1 MQPVISAVDVR
12 SCIANHGRTAL
23 AELDSLSPADPDSGR
38 KLSEVMRQFVSM
50 RDELIA
56 AQRHGASCRTE
67 LQRNNALISSM
78 FGVEF
83 PVAGLQW
90 QRVCD
95 TRDAL
100 RQLLND
106 AVPEAARRGGA

>member
-1 MQPVISAVDVR
+1 MQPAISPADVQ
-12 SCIANHGRTAL
+12 SCIAGHGGAAL
-23 AELDSLSPADPDSGR
+23 AELDGLSPADPDASR

-67 LQRNNALISSM
+67 LQRNNALISSI

-83 PVAGLQW
+83 AVAGVQW

-95 TRDAL
+95 TREAL

-106 AVPEAARRGGA
+106 AAPEAARRGA